1 MHIEFFG
8 AATEVTGSCH
18 ILRVGPRTIL
28 LDCGLIQGGRS
39 QDARNAEPFPFV
51 ARDIDAVILSHAH
64 IDHCGRLPL
73 LVRRGFR
80 GSIHTQQA
88 SRLLASILLRDSAHL
103 AASRARHAT
112 GHGRGEARGDARGEA
127 RVEETALY
135 NLQDVERTLPHF
147 VSHPYHAW
155 FEVLPDVKA
164 RFLDAG
170 HILGSTV
177 VEIEATEGEITRRI
191 VFSGDLG
198 QYASPILRDPE
209 SPTTA
214 DLVLME
220 STYGN
225 RRHKDRDRSIKEL
238 GELIRDLDASS
249 ANIVVPAFAVGRSQ
263 EFLYHLGNHAKDW
276 RLDRWHIFLD
286 SPLAIEASEV
296 YWNHGHLFDE
306 EAFGLRKGFTHM
318 PRLPNV
324 HFTRTAAQ
332 SRIVN
337 QIEAGAIIIAG
348 SGTCSGGRILHH
360 LRTALPHARN
370 HILFTG
376 FQPPGGLGRAL
387 IDHAERV
394 RIHGQQIEVNAQI
407 HTIGGLSAHGDYD
420 DLLRWYKAIENR
432 PPVCLVHGEL
442 TAMQALQFRLT
453 TEAGAKATIPQPGQ
467 RIQI

>member
-18 ILRVGPRTIL
+18 ILRVGQQVIL
-28 LDCGLIQGGRS
+28 LDCGLIQGSRS
-39 QDARNAEPFPFV
+39 QEARNAEPFPFV
-51 ARDIDAVILSHAH
+51 ARDIDAVVLSHAH

-80 GSIHTQQA
+80 GPIHTQQA
-88 SRLLASILLRDSAHL
+88 SQALSSILLRDSAHL
-103 AASRARHAT
+103 AASKARHT
-112 GHGRGEARGDARGEA
+112 RRGDDSGDEA
-127 RVEETALY
+127 PLY
-135 NLQDVERTLPHF
+135 DLQDVERTLARF
-147 VSHPYHAW
+147 VSHPYHGW
-155 FEVLPDVKA
+155 FDVLPGIKA
-164 RFLDAG
+164 RFSDAG
-170 HILGSTV
+170 HILGSAV
-177 VEIEATEGEITRRI
+177 VEILATENGTTRRI

-198 QYASPILRDPE
+198 QYGSPILRDPE
-209 SPTTA
+209 SPPAA

-225 RRHKDRDRSIKEL
+225 RRHKDREHSIREL
-238 GELIRDLDASS
+238 GELIRDIDASS
-249 ANIVVPAFAVGRSQ
+249 ANILVPAFAVGRSQ
-263 EFLYHLGNHAKDW
+263 ELLFHLGNHASEW

-306 EAFGLRKGFTHM
+306 EALGLRRGFKRM
-318 PRLPNV
+318 PRPPNV
-324 HFTRTAAQ
+324 HFTRTAAE

-337 QIEAGAIIIAG
+337 QIKGGAIIIAG

-360 LRTALPHARN
+360 LRTALPHAPN
-370 HILFTG
+370 HVLFTG

-387 IDHAERV
+387 IDRAERV

-420 DLLRWYKAIENR
+420 DLLRWYRGIGNR
-432 PPVCLVHGEL
+432 PPVCLVHGDL

-453 TEAGAKATIPQPGQ
+453 TEAGARATIPEPGY
-467 RIQI
+467 RLEL

>member
-18 ILRVGPRTIL
+18 ILRVGSRTIL

-39 QDARNAEPFPFV
+39 QDARNAEPFPFE
-51 ARDIDAVILSHAH
+51 ARDIDAVVLSHAH

-73 LVRRGFR
+73 LVKRGFR
-80 GSIHTQQA
+80 GPIHTQQV
-88 SRLLASILLRDSAHL
+88 SRLIASILLRDGAHL
-103 AASRARHAT
+103 AASRARHSTEYRRSEAS
-112 GHGRGEARGDARGEA
+112 GEERSDGQP
-127 RVEETALY
+127 LY
-135 NLQDVERTLPHF
+135 GLQDVERTLPHF
-147 VSHPYHAW
+147 VSHPYHDW
-155 FEVLPDVKA
+155 FDVLPDVKA

-170 HILGSTV
+170 HILGSAV
-177 VEIEATEGEITRRI
+177 VEIMAAEEGVTRRI

-209 SPTTA
+209 SPSTA

-225 RRHKDRDRSIKEL
+225 RRHRDRDRSVKEL
-238 GELIRDLDASS
+238 GELIRDIDASS

-263 EFLYHLGNHAKDW
+263 ELLYHLGTHARDW
-276 RLDRWHIFLD
+276 GLDRWHIFLD

-296 YWNHGHLFDE
+296 YWNHGHLFDA
-306 EAFGLRKGFTHM
+306 EALGLRKSFTRM
-318 PRLPNV
+318 PQIPNL
-324 HFTRTAAQ
+324 HLTRTAAE

-337 QIEAGAIIIAG
+337 QIEGGAIIIAG

-360 LRTALPHARN
+360 LRAALPHARN

-387 IDHAERV
+387 IDQAEHV
-394 RIHGQQIEVNAQI
+394 RIHGQRIDVNAQI

-420 DLLRWYKAIENR
+420 DLLRWYKGIQNR
-432 PPVCLVHGEL
+432 PPVCLVHGDL
-442 TAMQALQFRLT
+442 TAMQALQFRMT
-453 TEAGAKATIPQPGQ
+453 TEAGARATIPEPGQ
-467 RIQI
+467 RITI

>member
-18 ILRVGPRTIL
+18 VLRVGRRTIL

-51 ARDIDAVILSHAH
+51 AQDVDAVILSHAH

-73 LVRRGFR
+73 LVKRGFR
-80 GSIHTQQA
+80 GPIHTQA
-88 SRLLASILLRDSAHL
+88 VSCLIASILLRDSAHL
-103 AASRARHAT
+103 AASRARHSKVYR
-112 GHGRGEARGDARGEA
+112 RGEASGDERGQEN
-127 RVEETALY
+127 ALY
-135 NLQDVERTLPHF
+135 DLQDVERTLPHF

-155 FEVLPDVKA
+155 FDVLPDVKA

-170 HILGSTV
+170 HILGSAV
-177 VEIEATEGEITRRI
+177 VEIMATEDGVTRRI

-198 QYASPILRDPE
+198 QYASPILRDPQ
-209 SPTTA
+209 SPETA

-225 RRHKDRDRSIKEL
+225 RRHKDRDRSIQEL
-238 GELIRDLDASS
+238 GELIRDIDATS

-263 EFLYHLGNHAKDW
+263 EFLYHLGTHAKDW
-276 RLDRWHIFLD
+276 GLDRWHIFLD
-286 SPLAIEASEV
+286 SPLAIEASEI

-306 EAFGLRKGFTHM
+306 EALHLRSGFARM

-324 HFTRTAAQ
+324 HFTRTAAE
-332 SRIVN
+332 SRVVN
-337 QIEAGAIIIAG
+337 QIEGGAIIIAG

-360 LRTALPHARN
+360 LRHALPHARN

-387 IDHAERV
+387 IDRAETV
-394 RIHGQQIEVNAQI
+394 RIHGQQVEVHAQI
-407 HTIGGLSAHGDYD
+407 HTIGGLSAHGDYE

-432 PPVCLVHGEL
+432 PPVCLVHGDL

-453 TEAGAKATIPQPGQ
+453 TEAGAKATIPEPGH
-467 RIQI
+467 RIAL

>member
-18 ILRVGPRTIL
+18 VLCVGERTIL
-28 LDCGLIQGGRS
+28 LDCGLIQGGWL
-39 QDARNAEPFPFV
+39 QEARNAEPFPFV
-51 ARDIDAVILSHAH
+51 ARDIDAVVLSHAH

-80 GSIHTQQA
+80 GLIHTQQA
-88 SRLLASILLRDSAHL
+88 SRALASILLRDAAYL
-103 AASRARHAT
+103 AASKARHAERS
-112 GHGRGEARGDARGEA
+112 GRSEDRGGES
-127 RVEETALY
+127 ALY
-135 NLQDVERTLPHF
+135 DLQDVERTLPLL
-147 VSHPYHAW
+147 VSHPYHVW
-155 FEVLPDVKA
+155 FDVLPDVKV
-164 RFLDAG
+164 RFSDAG
-170 HILGSTV
+170 HILGSAV
-177 VEIEATEGEITRRI
+177 VEILATENGTTRRI

-198 QYASPILRDPE
+198 QYTSPILRDPE
-209 SPTTA
+209 SPPAA

-238 GELIRDLDASS
+238 GELIRDIDASS
-249 ANIVVPAFAVGRSQ
+249 SNILVPAFAVGRSQ
-263 EFLYHLGNHAKDW
+263 ELLYHLGMHADDW
-276 RLDRWHIFLD
+276 GLDRWHIFLD

-306 EAFGLRKGFTHM
+306 EALGLRQGYNRSRR
-318 PRLPNV
+318 PPNM
-324 HFTRTAAQ
+324 HFTRTAAE
-332 SRIVN
+332 SKVVN
-337 QIEAGAIIIAG
+337 QIKGGAIIIAG

-360 LRTALPHARN
+360 LRDALPDARN

-387 IDHAERV
+387 IDRAERV
-394 RIHGQQIEVNAQI
+394 RIHGQQVEVNAQI

-420 DLLRWYKAIENR
+420 DLLRWYRGIGNR
-432 PPVCLVHGEL
+432 PPVCLVHGDL

-453 TEAGAKATIPQPGQ
+453 TEAGARATIPEPGH
-467 RIQI
+467 RIEV